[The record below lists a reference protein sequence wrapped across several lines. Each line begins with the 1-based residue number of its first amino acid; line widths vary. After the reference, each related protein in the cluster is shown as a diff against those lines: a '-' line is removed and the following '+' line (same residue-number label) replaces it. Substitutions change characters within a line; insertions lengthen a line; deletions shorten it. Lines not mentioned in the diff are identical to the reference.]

1 VVLAWIKAGTNA
13 QEIAVISYQRYGK
26 GKVMSIGSTGLW
38 RWAFMPEDFKQYDEV
53 YQVFWRQMV
62 RWLIDESD
70 FLPGQDISFRTERY
84 GYGLGERI
92 RFSVRAKNV
101 VAAQYQPRIV
111 VQPAGGKPATI
122 LPAGEEQEG
131 ERELTY
137 TAFYTPEN
145 EGEFEAV
152 LFNNVGQPRQ
162 DTTRFTVYSD
172 SVETRL
178 VAADRELLAQ
188 VARITGGSEI
198 PLTDLKELPGRVRQF
213 EQISRDKLKARD
225 IWDRLPVFSLLVG
238 LLAMEWFLR
247 RRVGLV

>member
-1 VVLAWIKAGTNA
+1 
-13 QEIAVISYQRYGK
+13 
-26 GKVMSIGSTGLW
+26 M
-38 RWAFMPEDFKQYDEV
+38 
-53 YQVFWRQMV
+53 
-62 RWLIDESD
+62 
-70 FLPGQDISFRTERY
+70 
-84 GYGLGERI
+84 
-92 RFSVRAKNV
+92 
-101 VAAQYQPRIV
+101 
-111 VQPAGGKPATI
+111 
-122 LPAGEEQEG
+122 
-131 ERELTY
+131 
-137 TAFYTPEN
+137 
-145 EGEFEAV
+145 
-152 LFNNVGQPRQ
+152 FNNIGQPRQ